1 MTKELLAIYAQDYE
15 YTNGVYGF
23 IKGYERKKE
32 EIKKDISF
40 CLAMLYIEESNQE
53 HENTRIGEVINKL
66 QELL

>member
-1 MTKELLAIYAQDYE
+1 MTKELLEVYAQDYE

-23 IKGYERKKE
+23 IKGYEKKKE

-53 HENTRIGEVINKL
+53 YENTRIGEVINKL